1 MIREF
6 GIKCKDFHVMK
17 AFKEACEE
25 MGWEYIE
32 DFTEFSREKCR
43 TYGEMY
49 FTTCGFGKISNAFS
63 ITNLSASV
71 SAVFTLPLQW
81 EEALEHAKQLL
92 EEDKKVMVQ
101 LNKNYTAE
109 VDLKS
114 KTAKVGCQTFTY
126 EKIKELYLTF
136 EQPTKKKILVGR

>member
-25 MGWEYIE
+25 MGWKYLE
-32 DFTEFSREKCR
+32 DFTWFSLENCR
-43 TYGEMY
+43 AYGEMY
-49 FTTCGFGKISNAFS
+49 FTTYGFGKNSNAFS
-63 ITNLSASV
+63 ISNLSASV

-92 EEDKKVMVQ
+92 EDKKVMVQ
-101 LNKNYTAE
+101 LNKDYTAE

-126 EKIKELYLTF
+126 EKIRELYLAF
-136 EQPTKKKILVGR
+136 ETK